1 MNDSV
6 LVHKHLIV
14 RAEAVNPPMDVQHL
28 TDWLHNFINSINM
41 KVLMG
46 PYVTYHDVPGNRG
59 ITGAAIIET
68 SHIVMHVWDECSPAL
83 MQFDVYS
90 CGAFDPETICKK
102 ITRDFDVTKIE
113 YKFLD
118 RENDLTDIGGGSFKP
133 LTAKSYEDKVKLE
146 KEKILL
152 KNRKEVDINKD
163 GSGYTIKEG
172 PNKGK
177 TLAHI
182 RIPTKK
188 LNDKDTVVLLI
199 TAGVLI
205 LLAVIIV
212 GDYLV
217 ALEENRP
224 VDESVITLMK
234 MSVTGLIG
242 VIGGYIGGKN

>member
-14 RAEAVNPPMDVQHL
+14 RAEAINPPMNEQYL
-28 TDWLHNFINSINM
+28 TDWLKDFILSINM

-46 PYVTYHDVPGNRG
+46 PYVIYHDVPGNRG

-102 ITRDFDVTKIE
+102 ITKDFDVTKIE
-113 YKFLD
+113 YKFID
-118 RENDLTDIGGGSFKP
+118 RENNLTDISGGTFKP
-133 LTAKSYEDKVKLE
+133 MGAIGYENKLKLDKD
-146 KEKILL
+146 KILL
-152 KNRKEVDINKD
+152 KNRKEVDINKN

-182 RIPTKK
+182 QIPTKG
-188 LNDKDTVVLLI
+188 I
-199 TAGVLI
+199 
-205 LLAVIIV
+205 
-212 GDYLV
+212 
-217 ALEENRP
+217 
-224 VDESVITLMK
+224 
-234 MSVTGLIG
+234 
-242 VIGGYIGGKN
+242 